1 MKKVNPFLLRALRA
15 TKGPLRRQAFNVV
28 DTAVKL
34 LTVTILV
41 FVTFWKAEDV
51 AQTLEATFNIDIPP
65 LAVANTVEVQVVLP
79 EGEKLRVEFND
90 EQMAL
95 ILAAIESRN

>member
-1 MKKVNPFLLRALRA
+1 MPDKIKPFLLRALR
-15 TKGPLRRQAFNVV
+15 RQAVNVV
-28 DTAVKL
+28 DVAVKL
-34 LTVTILV
+34 LTVAILV

-65 LAVANTVEVQVVLP
+65 LTVANTVEVQIMLP
-79 EGEKLRVEFND
+79 EGEKLQVEFNA

-95 ILAAIESRN
+95 ILAAIESGN

>member
-1 MKKVNPFLLRALRA
+1 MPDKIKPFLLRALR
-15 TKGPLRRQAFNVV
+15 RQAVNVV
-28 DTAVKL
+28 DVAVKL
-34 LTVTILV
+34 LTVAILV

-65 LAVANTVEVQVVLP
+65 LTVANTIEVQVVLP
-79 EGEKLRVEFND
+79 EGEKLQVEFNA

-95 ILAAIESRN
+95 ILAAIQNAN

>member
-1 MKKVNPFLLRALRA
+1 MKTGLLRALRVSI
-15 TKGPLRRQAFNVV
+15 GPLRRQAFNVV

-34 LTVTILV
+34 LTVVILV
-41 FVTFWKAEDV
+41 IVTFWKAEDV

-79 EGEKLRVEFND
+79 DGEKLQVEFNP

-95 ILAAIESRN
+95 ILAAIEASGQ

>member
-1 MKKVNPFLLRALRA
+1 MPDKIKPFLLRALR
-15 TKGPLRRQAFNVV
+15 RQAVNVV
-28 DTAVKL
+28 DVAVKL
-34 LTVTILV
+34 LTVAILV

-65 LAVANTVEVQVVLP
+65 LTVANTVEVQIMLP
-79 EGEKLRVEFND
+79 EGEKLQVEFNA

-95 ILAAIESRN
+95 ILAAIETR